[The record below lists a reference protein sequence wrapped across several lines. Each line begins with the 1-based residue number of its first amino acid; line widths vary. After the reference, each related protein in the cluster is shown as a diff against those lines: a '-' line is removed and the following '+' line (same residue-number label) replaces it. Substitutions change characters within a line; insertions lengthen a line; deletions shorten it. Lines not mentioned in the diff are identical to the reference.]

1 MPATAIQPPPVR
13 RTPLPLRRA
22 LLAVAGVAALVMV
35 AVTTISLLDLAS
47 RHTTTERAS
56 YDGVRALVIDD
67 ASDVRLSSA
76 PRGAPL
82 DVVARVTEGLSKPER
97 SGQREADGTL
107 RLSSSCSGLFGGQ
120 CDVDYEIQVPSG
132 TLVRAKAAGGDIVA
146 EGLVSGRPIE
156 LESSAGDV
164 TVSDVSAPV
173 VRLSSS
179 AGDVAA
185 RGLSAG
191 QVEAD
196 SSAGDVAVALA
207 IPAERLLASSS
218 AGDVDVSVPDAVY
231 RVDANS
237 SAGDVESGDIRTDP
251 DAPRAIAA
259 RSSAGD
265 VRVAARR

>member
-1 MPATAIQPPPVR
+1 
-13 RTPLPLRRA
+13 
-22 LLAVAGVAALVMV
+22 MV
-35 AVTTISLLDLAS
+35 AFTTINLLDLAS
-47 RHTTTERAS
+47 RNTTTERAS

-82 DVVARVTEGLSKPER
+82 EVIARVTEGLRKPER
-97 SGQREADGTL
+97 SGEREADGTL

-120 CDVDYEIQVPSG
+120 CDVDYEIRVPSG
-132 TLVRAKAAGGDIVA
+132 TLVRAKATGGDIVA

-251 DAPRAIAA
+251 DAPHAITA